1 MAPGRSVVISP
12 RHHVTCKNGSKGAKY
27 MRYRNGN
34 DDHRNLVATPSVTS
48 ARITLVISMSCLLSA
63 WARGCCP
70 FIPKIFQS
78 LSREASH
85 GSRTSVAGRGAKHEW
100 YSTSTAQRSRFFS
113 NPGCPVDFTPSR
125 SLPPH
130 IPASVFAA
138 YPHWQLAPAPLWG
151 DPSSDPI
158 AHDMT

>member
-1 MAPGRSVVISP
+1 VAPGRSVVISP

-100 YSTSTAQRSRFFS
+100 CSTSTATEISFLLQSRLS
-113 NPGCPVDFTPSR
+113 RRLYPLPVPP
-125 SLPPH
+125 PPH
-130 IPASVFAA
+130 TRIRIRRISA
-138 YPHWQLAPAPLWG
+138 LATGTRTPLG
-151 DPSSDPI
+151 RSELRSDRS
-158 AHDMT
+158 